1 MEEGLTEAVTAAIQ
15 PSLVFT
21 LLIAFFASY
30 TLDDEGLWWYFIS
43 SLVGGIVA
51 IVIAFLLAIPAASAT
66 VRCAWKSRHSLK
78 FSHKVAHRTGM
89 YAIFL
94 ACGLGIIATLF
105 LFLCFEDWYG
115 MDDPTRLFD
124 VTQALWPFAL
134 TTAAVAVFFRVSGII
149 YGRTTNVGEVLIAHG
164 NEYDCYIKH
173 PASTT
178 YNIGQLAGSLI
189 GTTLDYYA
197 LFITSLVGCLCFC
210 ASSPEIQAMQGA
222 PYYPIMYAGLVVN
235 VCLLACVSIN
245 YLDLT
250 DNSEDHYYVENVS
263 RSILII
269 TLVVLIPMTF
279 LFHAFG
285 LPETMT
291 AGSTDFAV
299 FQVSTEI
306 QWHVLVYC
314 SVFGLCAGFFICL
327 LSEYF
332 TSMNCPPSQKIAESS
347 KKGLPVNLLKAN
359 SYSNVF
365 AIITLAIMVIF
376 ISLCIHYAGGIGFAY
391 GLMGLISFQI
401 IAAVIQGAGGVA
413 ASAFRL
419 TKLVEF

>member
-1 MEEGLTEAVTAAIQ
+1 
-15 PSLVFT
+15 
-21 LLIAFFASY
+21 
-30 TLDDEGLWWYFIS
+30 
-43 SLVGGIVA
+43 
-51 IVIAFLLAIPAASAT
+51 
-66 VRCAWKSRHSLK
+66 
-78 FSHKVAHRTGM
+78 
-89 YAIFL
+89 
-94 ACGLGIIATLF
+94 
-105 LFLCFEDWYG
+105 
-115 MDDPTRLFD
+115 
-124 VTQALWPFAL
+124 
-134 TTAAVAVFFRVSGII
+134 
-149 YGRTTNVGEVLIAHG
+149 
-164 NEYDCYIKH
+164 
-173 PASTT
+173 
-178 YNIGQLAGSLI
+178 
-189 GTTLDYYA
+189 
-197 LFITSLVGCLCFC
+197 
-210 ASSPEIQAMQGA
+210 MQGA

-279 LFHAFG
+279 LFHGFG
-285 LPETMT
+285 LPEKLT

-299 FQVSTEI
+299 FQVSSEI
-306 QWHVLVYC
+306 EWHVLVYC

-365 AIITLAIMVIF
+365 AIITLVIMVIF
-376 ISLCIHYAGGIGFAY
+376 ISLCVHYAGGIGFAY

-401 IAAVIQGAGGVA
+401 IAAVIQGAGGVT

-419 TKLVEF
+419 TKLVEFQFDEHVNFAQELDCGTRQMSYVARGMNLFNAVVLGIFVIGYSCSLRETPEINIFEAKLLSAFVLGGTFPSAISYSFLRLIELNIDAMMENIN